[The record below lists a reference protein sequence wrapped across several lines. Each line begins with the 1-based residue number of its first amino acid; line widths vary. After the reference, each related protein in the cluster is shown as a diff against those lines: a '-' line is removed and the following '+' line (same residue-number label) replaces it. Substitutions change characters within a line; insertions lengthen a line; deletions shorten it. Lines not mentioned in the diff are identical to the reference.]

1 MKKLLLITV
10 LLVVI
15 STKLSA
21 QEKKIIEIK
30 KIENNQFKIN
40 AKEEMNI
47 NLRFNLDP
55 EDDYN
60 VLICDKRMNEVS
72 SRKNY
77 KKGEYKIA
85 FTIEEG
91 EQYTVTFIGIN
102 PIKLIATTV
111 AEN

>member
-102 PIKLIATTV
+102 PIKLVATTV

>member
-1 MKKLLLITV
+1 MVAIT
-10 LLVVI
+10 
-15 STKLSA
+15 TKLSA

-30 KIENNQFKIN
+30 KIEKNQFKIA

-47 NLRFNLDP
+47 NLKFNLEL

-60 VLICDKRMNEVS
+60 VLIFDKDMNKVS
-72 SRKNY
+72 SRKKL
-77 KKGEYKIA
+77 KKGENKIA

-91 EQYTVTFIGIN
+91 EQYTVNFIGTSS
-102 PIKLIATTV
+102 IKVVATTI

>member
-40 AKEEMNI
+40 GKEEMNI

-60 VLICDKRMNEVS
+60 VLICDKRMNEMS

-102 PIKLIATTV
+102 PIKLVATAF

>member
-15 STKLSA
+15 TTKLSA
-21 QEKKIIEIK
+21 QEKKIIEIG
-30 KIENNQFKIN
+30 KIENNQFKIA

-47 NLRFNLDP
+47 NLRFNLEP

-60 VLICDKRMNEVS
+60 ILIYDKRMNEVS
-72 SRKNY
+72 SRKNC

-85 FTIEEG
+85 FTIEEE
-91 EQYTVTFIGIN
+91 EQYTIKFIGIN
-102 PIKLIATTV
+102 PIKLIATTF

>member
-10 LLVVI
+10 LLVAI
-15 STKLSA
+15 TAKLSA

-30 KIENNQFKIN
+30 KIENNQFKIE

-47 NLRFNLDP
+47 NLKFNLDP
-55 EDDYN
+55 EEDYN
-60 VLICDKRMNEVS
+60 VLISDKSMNEVS
-72 SRKNY
+72 SSKNY
-77 KKGEYKIA
+77 KNGEYKIA

-91 EQYTVTFIGIN
+91 EQYTVKFIGIN
-102 PIKLIATTV
+102 PIKLVVTTF

>member
-10 LLVVI
+10 LLVAI
-15 STKLSA
+15 TTNLSA
-21 QEKKIIEIK
+21 QKNSLIDIK
-30 KIENNQFKIN
+30 KMENNQFKIS

-47 NLRFNLDP
+47 HLRFNLEP
-55 EDDYN
+55 EDVYN
-60 VLICDKRMNEVS
+60 VLICDQHMNEVS

-91 EQYTVTFIGIN
+91 EQYIVKFIGIS
-102 PIKLIATTV
+102 PIKLIATTF

>member
-10 LLVVI
+10 LLVAI
-15 STKLSA
+15 TAKLSA

-30 KIENNQFKIN
+30 KIENNQFKIE

-47 NLRFNLDP
+47 NLKFNLDP
-55 EDDYN
+55 EEDYN
-60 VLICDKRMNEVS
+60 VIICDKRMNEVS

-91 EQYTVTFIGIN
+91 EQYTVKFIGIN
-102 PIKLIATTV
+102 PIKVVATTF